1 MGPYVTGPDSN
12 LAAQHGMDVIAWL
25 VFIALV
31 VIVFGY
37 TVRRKR
43 RARE

>member
-1 MGPYVTGPDSN
+1 ME
-12 LAAQHGMDVIAWL
+12 VIAWL

-31 VIVFGY
+31 VIVFAY
-37 TVRRKR
+37 TARRKR